1 MGAAA
6 AVCWVA
12 TAGAATTCCG
22 GGLADGTDPHP
33 EEAEG
38 ARGDKDPTRSAEV
51 VDREDEPPPAPATPD
66 GRVAD
71 DVTDGGLCCWDD
83 TFGAAGDA
91 GPGVMTSD
99 VSAGSDDC

>member
-1 MGAAA
+1 M
-6 AVCWVA
+6 
-12 TAGAATTCCG
+12 
-22 GGLADGTDPHP
+22 ADGTDPHP

-83 TFGAAGDA
+83 TEKK
-91 GPGVMTSD
+91 PIYE
-99 VSAGSDDC
+99 SALLQRLKIDFELQ

>member
-1 MGAAA
+1 M
-6 AVCWVA
+6 
-12 TAGAATTCCG
+12 
-22 GGLADGTDPHP
+22 ADGTDPHP

-83 TFGAAGDA
+83 TEKN
-91 GPGVMTSD
+91 PSYE
-99 VSAGSDDC
+99 SALLQRLKIDSESAINLAER

>member
-1 MGAAA
+1 M
-6 AVCWVA
+6 
-12 TAGAATTCCG
+12 
-22 GGLADGTDPHP
+22 ADWTDPHP

-83 TFGAAGDA
+83 TEKK
-91 GPGVMTSD
+91 PSCE
-99 VSAGSDDC
+99 SAILQRLKIDFELQ

>member
-1 MGAAA
+1 M
-6 AVCWVA
+6 
-12 TAGAATTCCG
+12 
-22 GGLADGTDPHP
+22 ADGTDPHP

-83 TFGAAGDA
+83 TEKK
-91 GPGVMTSD
+91 PSYE
-99 VSAGSDDC
+99 SALLQRLQIDSESAINLAER

>member
-1 MGAAA
+1 M
-6 AVCWVA
+6 
-12 TAGAATTCCG
+12 
-22 GGLADGTDPHP
+22 ADGTDPHP

-83 TFGAAGDA
+83 TEKKTK
-91 GPGVMTSD
+91 VMKVLSYK
-99 VSAGSDDC
+99 DCR

>member
-1 MGAAA
+1 MELINIKR
-6 AVCWVA
+6 VVKIS
-12 TAGAATTCCG
+12 TCCG

-83 TFGAAGDA
+83 TEKKN
-91 GPGVMTSD
+91 PKL
-99 VSAGSDDC
+99 